1 MACPPH
7 PTRLATPRAAA
18 PNCRRRRAAP
28 NAYLTGCSP
37 HLLHRFRSLALL
49 ALVGGVAA
57 IPAAVHRRKLADYS
71 IGTQMC
77 EAATTGSGLPTP
89 SVKTIPEIQSS
100 HHIPGGSPTS
110 ARLAWA
116 ACLHDEVTNNGADSH
131 IWASD
136 LVEQYVE
143 IRNVVVTSVLGKKD
157 ATSNHWLTV
166 QAPGLTEYAGIE
178 VFDKNSFESC
188 APPAPAR
195 ARARARARPTPY
207 PPFPSPFTGTRSAT

>member
-1 MACPPH
+1 MACPSH

-18 PNCRRRRAAP
+18 PHRRRRRAAS
-28 NAYLTGCSP
+28 NANPTGCSP

-89 SVKTIPEIQSS
+89 LVKTIPEIQSS

-178 VFDKNSFESC
+178 VFDMNSFESC

-207 PPFPSPFTGTRSAT
+207 PPFPSPFAGTRSAT